1 MVVGRDGSDG
11 REMERRFRRDEM
23 RGGGRRIRTDEI
35 GGRERRKAVRRRGW
49 KGRDGGKSR
58 VGKGWK

>member
-1 MVVGRDGSDG
+1 MVVGMDGSDG

-35 GGRERRKAVRRRGW
+35 GGRERRKAVRRRG
-49 KGRDGGKSR
+49 
-58 VGKGWK
+58 